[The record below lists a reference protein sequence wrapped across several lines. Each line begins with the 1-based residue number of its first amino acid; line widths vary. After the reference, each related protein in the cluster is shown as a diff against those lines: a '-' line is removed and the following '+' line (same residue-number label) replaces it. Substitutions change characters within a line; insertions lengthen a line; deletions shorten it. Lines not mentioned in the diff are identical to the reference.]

1 MAASIRIYIQW
12 ISLEKNKELKG
23 VIMENIV
30 ERLISVINT
39 LNKIEIKGFENIMNL
54 GLSIQEL
61 NNIATIINQN
71 Q

>member
-1 MAASIRIYIQW
+1 
-12 ISLEKNKELKG
+12 
-23 VIMENIV
+23 MENIV

-71 Q
+71 QQAKQPIENKPGE

>member
-1 MAASIRIYIQW
+1 MDQQII
-12 ISLEKNKELKG
+12 
-23 VIMENIV
+23 
-30 ERLISVINT
+30 ERLIGIINT

-61 NNIATIINQN
+61 NSIIQTINQQN

>member
-1 MAASIRIYIQW
+1 MDS
-12 ISLEKNKELKG
+12 
-23 VIMENIV
+23 NIID
-30 ERLISVINT
+30 RLVSVINT

-61 NNIATIINQN
+61 NNIIAIINQN